1 MSALRQE
8 RQESV
13 SWEDRRVE
21 ARHKAAGSVSL
32 RLNEDY
38 QVAFEA
44 RLMDISA
51 SGFRARHANSHL
63 RSGQECDFAL
73 PGTRGRAKV
82 VWNRTTAE
90 FIETGFLILLH
101 ETA

>member
-1 MSALRQE
+1 MSVVKTDARGWEE
-8 RQESV
+8 RRS
-13 SWEDRRVE
+13 E
-21 ARHKAAGSVSL
+21 ARHKASGSVSL

-38 QVAFEA
+38 QTAFEA
-44 RLMDISA
+44 RLLDIST
-51 SGFRARHANSHL
+51 SGFRARHANSQL

-82 VWNRTTAE
+82 VWNRTTPE
-90 FIETGFLILLH
+90 FVESGFLILKY

>member
-1 MSALRQE
+1 MNAVRQAP
-8 RQESV
+8 V
-13 SWEDRRVE
+13 NWEDRRSE
-21 ARHKAAGSVSL
+21 TRLKATGSVTL
-32 RLNEDY
+32 RLNEEY

-51 SGFRARHANSHL
+51 SGFRARHANPEL

-73 PGTRGRAKV
+73 PGTRGKAKV
-82 VWNRTTAE
+82 VWNRTTPE
-90 FIETGFLILLH
+90 FIETGFFILLH